1 MPTRKDL
8 MSELDWL
15 TEKISSL
22 VWTLNVGTLGTTWS
36 LLIAD
41 RFSTRNAI
49 WIVVPCFLSILCELG
64 QYLSAY
70 ILEEPIL
77 DKMEEDGRT
86 EFQYPIAVKR
96 YRKFFFWWKIGLT
109 IFAALALI
117 ITLFQKFM

>member
-1 MPTRKDL
+1 MPTKADL
-8 MSELDWL
+8 LTELNWL
-15 TEKISSL
+15 TEKISSQ

-41 RFSTRNAI
+41 QFSPRSAI
-49 WIVVPCFLSILCELG
+49 WIVVPCLLSILCELG

-77 DKMEEDGRT
+77 DEMEENDRT
-86 EFQYPIAVKR
+86 EFQYPASVKR
-96 YRKFFFWWKIGLT
+96 YRQFFFRCKIGLT

-117 ITLFQKFM
+117 YTLVQKFM